1 LNWGIVEFFVQS
13 LMTGIHVVDLSRAP
27 KPMRR
32 KHALRSTTSRLLRR
46 SLEVLLEDTLV
57 LPLLCRC
64 LVSTVTELGRGVDP
78 LELDLLERPP
88 AGVGEHGLA
97 QGHDALLDTR
107 AVTLEENEVV
117 LDLTVADEATHA
129 GTC

>member
-1 LNWGIVEFFVQS
+1 
-13 LMTGIHVVDLSRAP
+13 MTGINIVDLSSAP
-27 KPMRR
+27 KPVRR
-32 KHALRSTTSRLLRR
+32 KHALRSTTSKLLRR

-57 LPLLCRC
+57 LPLLRRC

-78 LELDLLERPP
+78 LELDLLQRPP

-117 LDLTVADEATHA
+117 LDLTVADEATHSA
-129 GTC
+129 MC

>member
-1 LNWGIVEFFVQS
+1 
-13 LMTGIHVVDLSRAP
+13 MTGIHVVDLSRAP

-78 LELDLLERPP
+78 LELDLLESPP
-88 AGVGEHGLA
+88 GGVGEHGLA
-97 QGHDALLDTR
+97 ESHDPLLHTW
-107 AVTLEENEVV
+107 ASTLDEDEVV
-117 LDLTVADEATHA
+117 LDLTVADKATH
-129 GTC
+129 TDEC